1 MNNTAQSLRT
11 VATGL
16 GLVYGGLCLFVF
28 SVIWPF
34 LGGLFLGQ
42 MGPSGVF
49 FLFASTPVLMLL
61 AILLDT
67 IGRLLCLAMPA
78 DQSGTRPIIY
88 VSLAFSLLPLA
99 TSALKIGNLFFV
111 LVHLPQVVDQ
121 LQIPLALL
129 GSVLFVIFLK
139 NLAKYV
145 QKPDLA
151 GRANTVLKVG
161 VVTVVA
167 ILGMVVLAV
176 AAQRPE
182 FVEFLGILGLG
193 VFVLLLSALVLG
205 IILLIMYGKLLTY
218 LRKAVLQHVATE
230 STAG

>member
-28 SVIWPF
+28 SVSWPF
-34 LGGLFLGQ
+34 LGGELFAL
-42 MGPSGVF
+42 MGPVGPGGVF
-49 FLFASTPVLMLL
+49 FLLASTPVLMLL

-99 TSALKIGNLFFV
+99 ISALKIGNLFFV
-111 LVHLPQVVDQ
+111 LVHLPQVMDQ

-151 GRANTVLKVG
+151 GRANTVLILG

-167 ILGMVVLAV
+167 ALGMVVLVV
-176 AAQRPE
+176 ATKR
-182 FVEFLGILGLG
+182 VEFAGMLLLG
-193 VFVLLLSALVLG
+193 VPVLG

>member
-1 MNNTAQSLRT
+1 
-11 VATGL
+11 
-16 GLVYGGLCLFVF
+16 
-28 SVIWPF
+28 
-34 LGGLFLGQ
+34 

-111 LVHLPQVVDQ
+111 LV
-121 LQIPLALL
+121 

-193 VFVLLLSALVLG
+193 VFVLLLGALVLG

>member
-1 MNNTAQSLRT
+1 MNQKNNKEFDPSFPTTFLVRRA
-11 VATGL
+11 L
-16 GLVYGGLCLFVF
+16 G
-28 SVIWPF
+28 I
-34 LGGLFLGQ
+34 
-42 MGPSGVF
+42 
-49 FLFASTPVLMLL
+49 T
-61 AILLDT
+61 
-67 IGRLLCLAMPA
+67 
-78 DQSGTRPIIY
+78 
-88 VSLAFSLLPLA
+88 LPW
-99 TSALKIGNLFFV
+99 TQ
-111 LVHLPQVVDQ
+111 LPQVVDQ

-161 VVTVVA
+161 VVTVMA

-193 VFVLLLSALVLG
+193 VFVLLLGALVLG

>member
-34 LGGLFLGQ
+34 LGGLFLVQ

-88 VSLAFSLLPLA
+88 VSLAFSLLALA
-99 TSALKIGNLFFV
+99 ISTLKIGNLFFV

-121 LQIPLALL
+121 LQAPLALL

-151 GRANTVLKVG
+151 GRANTVLILG
-161 VVTVVA
+161 IVTVVA
-167 ILGMVVLAV
+167 ALGIVVFAV
-176 AAQRPE
+176 AMQRSEFAE
-182 FVEFLGILGLG
+182 FVGMLGLG
-193 VFVLLLSALVLG
+193 VFVLGLSVLVLG
-205 IILLIMYGKLLTY
+205 IILLIKYGKSLTY